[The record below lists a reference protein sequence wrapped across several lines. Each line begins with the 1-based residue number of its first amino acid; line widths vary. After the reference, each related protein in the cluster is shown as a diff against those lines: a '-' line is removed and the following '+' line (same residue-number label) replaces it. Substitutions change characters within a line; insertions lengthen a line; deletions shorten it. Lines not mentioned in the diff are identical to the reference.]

1 VVTQLEG
8 REEGGG
14 EMEDCGGIQGMG
26 SSGSSFFGNFLVP
39 AALSVLARPMA
50 LGETCCRR
58 SAKIVEVVDVGLSLG
73 HWRAKELTAVS
84 SSTRMVETL

>member
-39 AALSVLARPMA
+39 AALSVLAKPMA

-58 SAKIVEVVDVGLSLG
+58 SVKIVVVDVGLSLG
-73 HWRAKELTAVS
+73 LWRAKGLTAVL
-84 SSTRMVETL
+84 SSTRMVETI